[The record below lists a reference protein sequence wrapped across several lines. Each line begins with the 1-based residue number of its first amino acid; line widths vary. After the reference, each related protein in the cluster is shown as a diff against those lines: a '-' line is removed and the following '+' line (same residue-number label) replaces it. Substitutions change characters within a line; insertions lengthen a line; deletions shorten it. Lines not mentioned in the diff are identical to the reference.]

1 MKIVKLSTEL
11 LEPAVDAVALKR
23 NDERLKRLDPVV
35 IFSSGIIPGNPKYLL
50 LRGADSCAL
59 AHNIILS
66 KDQVINLRNTLS
78 KYLYEWDKS

>member
-1 MKIVKLSTEL
+1 MRIKENENCEIEHGTFS
-11 LEPAVDAVALKR
+11 

-78 KYLYEWDKS
+78 KYHYEWDKS